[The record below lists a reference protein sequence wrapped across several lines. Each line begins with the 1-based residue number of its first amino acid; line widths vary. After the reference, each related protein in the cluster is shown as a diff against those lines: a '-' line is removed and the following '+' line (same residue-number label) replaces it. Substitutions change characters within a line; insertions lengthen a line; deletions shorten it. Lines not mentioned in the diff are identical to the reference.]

1 MAGDAQEYPGQRY
14 FVLGSLE
21 FHLRKLNSKLKLEL
35 WIASEFHYL
44 PIKQND
50 CVKTRNENLSLKM
63 CAIQRSENITR
74 HQNNFFQE
82 NMNEPGTRRSDT
94 STAIAYYIF
103 LNRNTCSGKHLC
115 KVPTHAL
122 INRKCINL
130 MFRCCNQA
138 MLTSI
143 SLQHGINSEIHF
155 IIILF
160 LNINVNQYII
170 NKKFTHLKNLYL
182 FSLPSMKPKDKEI
195 D

>member
-1 MAGDAQEYPGQRY
+1 MCNTKIREYNQT
-14 FVLGSLE
+14 
-21 FHLRKLNSKLKLEL
+21 SK
-35 WIASEFHYL
+35 
-44 PIKQND
+44 Q
-50 CVKTRNENLSLKM
+50 
-63 CAIQRSENITR
+63 
-74 HQNNFFQE
+74 FFQE

-115 KVPTHAL
+115 IVPTHAL

-160 LNINVNQYII
+160 LNITVNQYII

-195 D
+195 DLWLLFYTMRNKQDFKIKNEGKHVLDNDKVQLFTERSVATQ